1 MQRPRRT
8 KEQFRPGAQAA
19 HNIPVMNARVVGICI
34 GLLAACGS
42 DAIEVTPTDY
52 LADLQSICVDTTAT
66 LDALPRPP
74 EQISV
79 ADFAT
84 SAAGAL
90 DNEAERARALD
101 VPDDL
106 ADDHRAFV
114 RNTDEQATAWRSIAT
129 VGDDSARL
137 DELTVRIGELIR
149 GRNDLVDEMGAT
161 DCRRGDV

>member
-1 MQRPRRT
+1 M
-8 KEQFRPGAQAA
+8 
-19 HNIPVMNARVVGICI
+19 HARVVAIGL

-42 DAIEVTPTDY
+42 EVAPVTEAEY
-52 LADLQSICVDTTAT
+52 LADLQSICVTTTAT

-90 DNEAERARALD
+90 DNEAEQARALD
-101 VPDDL
+101 VPGDL

-114 RNTDEQATAWRSIAT
+114 RNTDEQVVAWRAIAT
-129 VGDDSARL
+129 VGDDSERL
-137 DELTVRIGELIR
+137 DELTVRVGELVR
-149 GRNDLVDEMGAT
+149 GRNDLADEMGAT

>member
-1 MQRPRRT
+1 
-8 KEQFRPGAQAA
+8 
-19 HNIPVMNARVVGICI
+19 MNTRMVAVCL
-34 GLLAACGS
+34 GLLGACAS
-42 DAIEVTPTDY
+42 EPIEATPADH

-74 EQISV
+74 ELISV
-79 ADFAT
+79 TDFAT

-114 RNTDEQATAWRSIAT
+114 RNTDEQVIAWRAIAT
-129 VGDDSARL
+129 VGDDSTRL

>member
-1 MQRPRRT
+1 
-8 KEQFRPGAQAA
+8 
-19 HNIPVMNARVVGICI
+19 MNARVVTICI

-42 DAIEVTPTDY
+42 DAIEVTPADY
-52 LADLQSICVDTTAT
+52 RADLQSICIDTTAT

-74 EQISV
+74 ELISV

-90 DNEAERARALD
+90 DNEAERARSLD

-114 RNTDEQATAWRSIAT
+114 RNTDEQVTAWRSIAT

>member
-1 MQRPRRT
+1 M
-8 KEQFRPGAQAA
+8 
-19 HNIPVMNARVVGICI
+19 RVSVVAFCI
-34 GLLAACGS
+34 AFLAACGS
-42 DAIEVTPTDY
+42 EAAPVTEADY

-66 LDALPRPP
+66 LDAIPQPP

-90 DNEAERARALD
+90 DNEAEQARALG
-101 VPDDL
+101 VPDEIDG
-106 ADDHRAFV
+106 DHRAFV
-114 RNTDEQATAWRSIAT
+114 RNTDEQVVAWRAIAT

-137 DELTVRIGELIR
+137 DELTVRIGELVR

-161 DCRRGDV
+161 GCRRGDV

>member
-1 MQRPRRT
+1 M
-8 KEQFRPGAQAA
+8 
-19 HNIPVMNARVVGICI
+19 RVSVVAFCI
-34 GLLAACGS
+34 ALLAACGS
-42 DAIEVTPTDY
+42 EAAPVTEADY

-66 LDALPRPP
+66 LDAIPQPP

-90 DNEAERARALD
+90 DNEAEQARALG
-101 VPDDL
+101 VPDEL
-106 ADDHRAFV
+106 ASDHRAFV
-114 RNTDEQATAWRSIAT
+114 RNTDEQVVAWRAIAT

-137 DELTVRIGELIR
+137 DELTVRIGELVR

-161 DCRRGDV
+161 GCRRGDV

>member
-1 MQRPRRT
+1 
-8 KEQFRPGAQAA
+8 
-19 HNIPVMNARVVGICI
+19 MNTRVVAICI

-42 DAIEVTPTDY
+42 DAIEVTPADY

-79 ADFAT
+79 ADFAA

-90 DNEAERARALD
+90 DNEAERARVLD

-114 RNTDEQATAWRSIAT
+114 RNTDEQVTAWRSIAT

-149 GRNDLVDEMGAT
+149 GRNDLADEMGAT

>member
-1 MQRPRRT
+1 
-8 KEQFRPGAQAA
+8 
-19 HNIPVMNARVVGICI
+19 MNARVVAVSLMAL

-42 DAIEVTPTDY
+42 DAIEVTPADY
-52 LADLQSICVDTTAT
+52 LADLQTICIDTTAT

-74 EQISV
+74 ELISV

-90 DNEAERARALD
+90 DNEAERARSLD

-114 RNTDEQATAWRSIAT
+114 RNTDEQVTAWRSIAT

>member
-1 MQRPRRT
+1 MW
-8 KEQFRPGAQAA
+8 
-19 HNIPVMNARVVGICI
+19 ARSVAVVLVCI
-34 GLLAACGS
+34 VLVAACGS
-42 DAIEVTPTDY
+42 ESAPVTEADY
-52 LADLQSICVDTTAT
+52 LADLQSICVSTTAT
-66 LDALPRPP
+66 LDALPQPP

-101 VPDDL
+101 VPGELD
-106 ADDHRAFV
+106 DDHRAFV
-114 RNTDEQATAWRSIAT
+114 RNTDEQVVAWQSIAT

-149 GRNDLVDEMGAT
+149 GRNDLVDEMGAP

>member
-1 MQRPRRT
+1 
-8 KEQFRPGAQAA
+8 
-19 HNIPVMNARVVGICI
+19 MNARVVVICI
-34 GLLAACGS
+34 GLLAACAS
-42 DAIEVTPTDY
+42 EPVEVTPADY
-52 LADLQSICVDTTAT
+52 LAELQSICVDTTTT

-101 VPDDL
+101 VPDEL
-106 ADDHRAFV
+106 TDDHRAFV
-114 RNTDEQATAWRSIAT
+114 RNTDEQVAAWRSIAA

-149 GRNDLVDEMGAT
+149 GRNDLADDMGAT

>member
-1 MQRPRRT
+1 M
-8 KEQFRPGAQAA
+8 
-19 HNIPVMNARVVGICI
+19 RVSVVAFCI
-34 GLLAACGS
+34 ALLAACGS
-42 DAIEVTPTDY
+42 EAAPLTEADY

-66 LDALPRPP
+66 LDAIPQPP

-90 DNEAERARALD
+90 DNEAEQARALG
-101 VPDDL
+101 VPDEV
-106 ADDHRAFV
+106 ASDHRAFV
-114 RNTDEQATAWRSIAT
+114 RNTDEQVAAWRAIAT

-137 DELTVRIGELIR
+137 DELTVRIGELVR

-161 DCRRGDV
+161 GCRRGDV

>member
-1 MQRPRRT
+1 MDRW
-8 KEQFRPGAQAA
+8 
-19 HNIPVMNARVVGICI
+19 VVAIAL
-34 GLLAACGS
+34 GLLAACAS
-42 DAIEVTPTDY
+42 EPIEVTPADY

-79 ADFAT
+79 VDFAT

-101 VPDDL
+101 VPADLDD
-106 ADDHRAFV
+106 AHRAFV
-114 RNTDEQATAWRSIAT
+114 RNTDEQVVAWRAIAT

-149 GRNDLVDEMGAT
+149 GRNDLADEMGAT

>member
-1 MQRPRRT
+1 
-8 KEQFRPGAQAA
+8 
-19 HNIPVMNARVVGICI
+19 MNARVVAISLGVL
-34 GLLAACGS
+34 GVLTACAS
-42 DAIEVTPTDY
+42 EPVVVTPADY
-52 LADLQSICVDTTAT
+52 LADLQSICVDTTSA

-114 RNTDEQATAWRSIAT
+114 RNTDEQVVAWRAIAT

-149 GRNDLVDEMGAT
+149 GRNDLVDEMAAP

>member
-1 MQRPRRT
+1 
-8 KEQFRPGAQAA
+8 
-19 HNIPVMNARVVGICI
+19 MNARVVAICL

-42 DAIEVTPTDY
+42 DAVEVTPADY
-52 LADLQSICVDTTAT
+52 LADLQSICAGTTAT

-74 EQISV
+74 EQIAV

-101 VPDDL
+101 VPDEL

-114 RNTDEQATAWRSIAT
+114 RNTDEQVTAWRSIAT

-137 DELTVRIGELIR
+137 DELTVRVGKLIR

>member
-1 MQRPRRT
+1 
-8 KEQFRPGAQAA
+8 
-19 HNIPVMNARVVGICI
+19 MNARVVAICI

-42 DAIEVTPTDY
+42 DVIEVTPADY

-114 RNTDEQATAWRSIAT
+114 RNTDEQVTAWRSIAT

-149 GRNDLVDEMGAT
+149 GRNDLADEMGAT

>member
-1 MQRPRRT
+1 M
-8 KEQFRPGAQAA
+8 
-19 HNIPVMNARVVGICI
+19 HARVIAI
-34 GLLAACGS
+34 GLGLFAACGS
-42 DAIEVTPTDY
+42 DVAPVTEADY

-74 EQISV
+74 EQIAV

-84 SAAGAL
+84 SAASAL
-90 DNEAERARALD
+90 DNEAERARPLGA
-101 VPDDL
+101 PDDL

-114 RNTDEQATAWRSIAT
+114 RNTEEQVVAWRAIAV
-129 VGDDSARL
+129 VGDDGARL

>member
-1 MQRPRRT
+1 
-8 KEQFRPGAQAA
+8 
-19 HNIPVMNARVVGICI
+19 MNARVVAICL

-42 DAIEVTPTDY
+42 DAVEVTPADY
-52 LADLQSICVDTTAT
+52 LADLQSICAGTTAT

-74 EQISV
+74 EQIAV

-101 VPDDL
+101 VPDEL

-114 RNTDEQATAWRSIAT
+114 RNTDEQVTAWRSIAT

-137 DELTVRIGELIR
+137 DELTVRVGELIR